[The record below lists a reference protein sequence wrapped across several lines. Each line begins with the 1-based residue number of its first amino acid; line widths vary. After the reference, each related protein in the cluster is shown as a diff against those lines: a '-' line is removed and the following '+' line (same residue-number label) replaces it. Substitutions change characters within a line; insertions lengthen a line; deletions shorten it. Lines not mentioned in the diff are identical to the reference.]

1 MKEQIR
7 KKKTYFSETVCP
19 RNGRTS
25 KTRTIGTVADLTWKR
40 NNSTESLT

>member
-7 KKKTYFSETVCP
+7 KKKTYFFETVCP
-19 RNGRTS
+19 RNGHTN
-25 KTRTIGTVADLTWKR
+25 KTRTIRTMAYLTWKR